1 MNLIYFNNAIME
13 LLKSNKNVK
22 KIIFK
27 GYMYMMH
34 MQDQNTFEVEKK

>member
-22 KIIFK
+22 KNNIQRIHVYDAYARSK
-27 GYMYMMH
+27 YI
-34 MQDQNTFEVEKK
+34 